1 MARAQ
6 YQRPAVLKRGSSWCI
21 RPRVPKLDART
32 GRFRRVQTWIVLGR
46 VDTMTKAEASKK
58 ADHFMATINDG
69 RFVAAA
75 QLEFV
80 GVVAKYQEAKLPL
93 LGSRTRD
100 KYAAHIRNHI
110 LPAFGA
116 CRLADIDT
124 QAVEAWL
131 VGKRGELAD
140 ATRADLLHVLSAIFS
155 AAIKWRYWSGENPCT
170 GVELGRIEPKR
181 EKRLLTIDEVQRF
194 LAAIPDTRIC
204 SAQVARIIASTAI
217 ATGLRVSEI
226 LGLQWQDL
234 DAEAR
239 SLSVRRRAG
248 RGDVDRTKSA
258 RSRRKVEIDRLADD
272 LLSLKP
278 AGAAPDHFIFRRTEG
293 GDLDDRDLQQH
304 VFRPAAEAAGV
315 YTEGFG
321 LHWLRAQNITMRQHA
336 GASSIEAM
344 RAAGHSRIGVTALYT
359 LPDSKREQQQVAAI
373 LEQIA
378 PPQSGKPN

>member
-1 MARAQ
+1 MWSTLTRFAERTRRSFKNFMSDLATIRSILPKLGSMEECVARAQ

-181 EKRLLTIDEVQRF
+181 EKRLLTIDEIRLSCRHWVV
-194 LAAIPDTRIC
+194 L
-204 SAQVARIIASTAI
+204 II
-217 ATGLRVSEI
+217 
-226 LGLQWQDL
+226 
-234 DAEAR
+234 R
-239 SLSVRRRAG
+239 SH
-248 RGDVDRTKSA
+248 
-258 RSRRKVEIDRLADD
+258 SRRITARGMYSVCK
-272 LLSLKP
+272 SLP
-278 AGAAPDHFIFRRTEG
+278 QRRQTT
-293 GDLDDRDLQQH
+293 R
-304 VFRPAAEAAGV
+304 V
-315 YTEGFG
+315 
-321 LHWLRAQNITMRQHA
+321 QNATV
-336 GASSIEAM
+336 S
-344 RAAGHSRIGVTALYT
+344 
-359 LPDSKREQQQVAAI
+359 
-373 LEQIA
+373 
-378 PPQSGKPN
+378 PNGISTS